1 MNQLELVEA
10 LKNKTGISKSEA
22 KAAVKL
28 FFDNLADAFING
40 DRVEIRGMCSFY
52 VKNYK
57 GYLGRNPKTGEKLI
71 IHPKK
76 QPYFKAGKELKKMVD
91 N

>member
-1 MNQLELVEA
+1 MNQLELIEILRKKLGITKDEA
-10 LKNKTGISKSEA
+10 QAT
-22 KAAVKL
+22 VKL
-28 FFDNLADAFING
+28 FFNNMSEALING

-57 GYLGRNPKTGEKLI
+57 GYTGRNPKTGETLQ

-76 QPYFKAGKELKKMVD
+76 QPFFKAGKELKKIVD
-91 N
+91 K

>member
-22 KAAVKL
+22 KAVVKL
-28 FFDNLADAFING
+28 FFDNMADALING
-40 DRVEIRGMCSFY
+40 NRVEIRGMCSFF

-71 IHPKK
+71 IPPKK
-76 QPYFKAGKELKKMVD
+76 QPYFKAGKALKKIVD